1 MAALYISEHN
11 AGASAG
17 LPLVRWPALAT
28 QVVAIGGGS
37 QQSNP
42 FGGGTRIIRVH
53 SDVVCSIFIGPN
65 PTATTLHP
73 RFSANQT
80 EYMEVNAGD
89 QIAVIAN
96 T

>member
-17 LPLVRWPALAT
+17 LPLVRWPALQT
-28 QVVAIGGGS
+28 QVVAIGGSS
-37 QQSNP
+37 QQSAP
-42 FGGGTRIIRVH
+42 FGGGSRIIRVH
-53 SDVVCSIFIGPN
+53 CDSVCSIFIGPN

-73 RFSANQT
+73 RLAANQT
-80 EYMEVNAGD
+80 EYMEINAGD
-89 QIAVIAN
+89 QLAVIAN